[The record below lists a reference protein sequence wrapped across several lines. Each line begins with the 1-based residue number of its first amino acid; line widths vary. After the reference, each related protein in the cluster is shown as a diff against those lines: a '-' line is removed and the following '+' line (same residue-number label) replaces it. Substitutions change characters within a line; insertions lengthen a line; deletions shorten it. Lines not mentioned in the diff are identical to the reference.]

1 MLKFL
6 VIGLAILAAAFLL
19 MRALGRRPR
28 TIEPKQIGRDKPN
41 IVTVDDGAVT
51 AEVAGQELEIDPAL
65 LDEVRR
71 LAESGEA
78 IDAIKRLRE
87 ATGMGLTEA
96 KQIVDS
102 LNRLHPK

>member
-6 VIGLAILAAAFLL
+6 VIGLVILAAAFLL
-19 MRALGRRPR
+19 MRALGRRTR
-28 TIEPKQIGRDKPN
+28 TIEPKQIERDKPN

-51 AEVAGQELEIDPAL
+51 AEVEGQELEIDPAL

-71 LAESGEA
+71 LAENGQAIEA
-78 IDAIKRLRE
+78 VKRLRE